1 MYFHRLLPLLMLGL
15 VACTPTISPAPPSAS
30 PIASPAT
37 TIVPA
42 QVNRVVAMTSLSADI
57 LHRLDQTKL
66 VGIPGN
72 RLLRQNPAF
81 AKVPTVS
88 EGRSQPNLEKIL
100 ELKPDLVIGAAGFH
114 DQTLAKLNSL
124 GVPTLTTKVD
134 RWQDLEALTREL
146 ATAVQADP
154 TLLLKDYQTL
164 LPATPVAKPS
174 TLVLVSRQPLLSPN
188 KASWAGDLLARFGAN
203 NLATNLQG
211 QSPMQGYITLSPEK
225 VLEADPEVL
234 ILVDVGDGEIQKLK
248 AEPFWNQLKATKS
261 NQVYVFDY
269 YGLVNP
275 GSVETIAQASKKL
288 KQVFAAQ

>member
-1 MYFHRLLPLLMLGL
+1 
-15 VACTPTISPAPPSAS
+15 
-30 PIASPAT
+30 
-37 TIVPA
+37 
-42 QVNRVVAMTSLSADI
+42 
-57 LHRLDQTKL
+57 
-66 VGIPGN
+66 
-72 RLLRQNPAF
+72 
-81 AKVPTVS
+81 VPTVS